1 MNVNVNPRGAMELT
15 QIRKRMKAAGVTQA
29 DVARLANVSWR
40 MVHYVLMGE
49 RTSPRV
55 IVAIGR
61 LLGKVTP

>member
-1 MNVNVNPRGAMELT
+1 MELT